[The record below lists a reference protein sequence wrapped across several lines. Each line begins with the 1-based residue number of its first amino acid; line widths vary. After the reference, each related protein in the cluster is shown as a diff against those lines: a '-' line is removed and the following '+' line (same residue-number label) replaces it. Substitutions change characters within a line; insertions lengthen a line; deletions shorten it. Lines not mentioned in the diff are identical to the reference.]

1 MPLNDMSIPFFLEG
15 MLIKIVS
22 LSEIVIVL
30 FQMTILQIGDQQ
42 VSTFLDCIGQCVE
55 LGAIFGTL
63 LDVVAGAWVV
73 GKLEHPGEAVE
84 TVANR
89 DVDCLAK
96 YPVSLFCG
104 RIW

>member
-1 MPLNDMSIPFFLEG
+1 M
-15 MLIKIVS
+15 
-22 LSEIVIVL
+22 VIVL
-30 FQMTILQIGDQQ
+30 FQMKILQIGDQQ

-55 LGAIFGTL
+55 LGAVFGTL